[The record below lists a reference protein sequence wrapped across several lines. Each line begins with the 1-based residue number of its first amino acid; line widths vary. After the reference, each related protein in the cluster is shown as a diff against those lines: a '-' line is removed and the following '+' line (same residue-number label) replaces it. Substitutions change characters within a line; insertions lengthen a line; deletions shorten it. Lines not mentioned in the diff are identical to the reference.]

1 MEIDFTIKER
11 LIIMITNNIDK
22 KYDFIG
28 EILSV
33 DIQAFWTMRVNYV
46 VSYRHINAMPL
57 FKGERKI
64 VYDI

>member
-1 MEIDFTIKER
+1 
-11 LIIMITNNIDK
+11 MITNNIDK

-57 FKGERKI
+57 FKGERKV